1 MKINRSLHAIIHALI
16 FTSSGDVRKMRV
28 KGLKKIFKQDS
39 INSNL
44 SQFVTR
50 LKDKSLDYQQSKQL
64 IKWFGVIV
72 HDMKTDTTKKYCKIV
87 SGHIE
92 TKKNNKT
99 IYEYKSFVCD
109 CRVLN
114 VYFDAMLNDYIFS
127 THQKYNRVVF
137 TPFTI
142 TDEVA
147 NAKSN

>member
-1 MKINRSLHAIIHALI
+1 MKINRSLHALIHALI

-28 KGLKKIFKQDS
+28 KGLKKIFKQNS

-44 SQFVTR
+44 SQFITR
-50 LKDKSLDYQQSKQL
+50 VKDKSLDYQQSKQL

-72 HDMKTDTTKKYCKIV
+72 YDMKTEEKHSKVV

-92 TKKNNKT
+92 TKENNKT

-109 CRVLN
+109 CRVMD

-127 THQKYNRVVF
+127 RHQKYNRVVF

-142 TDEVA
+142 IDEVA